1 MLEASENI
9 AISVEEYT
17 NLLEESKDLDEI
29 IKAIMDNVSLSW
41 GKSHLVLDIESS
53 RDLMTLIRIKY
64 PETYRKKFNELT
76 KKGVDDDA

>member
-29 IKAIMDNVSLSW
+29 IKAIKNNVSLSW
-41 GKSHLVLDIESS
+41 DKSYLVLDIESS

-64 PETYRKKFNELT
+64 PTTYATKLHELQQE
-76 KKGVDDDA
+76 GDDPDA